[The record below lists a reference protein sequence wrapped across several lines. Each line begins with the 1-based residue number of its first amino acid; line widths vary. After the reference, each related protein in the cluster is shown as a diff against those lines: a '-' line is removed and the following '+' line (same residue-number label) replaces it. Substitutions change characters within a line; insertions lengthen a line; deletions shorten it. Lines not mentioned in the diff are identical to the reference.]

1 VHNRE
6 NGGHMKKAQL
16 TKKTKKNG
24 EYKRSGRKIIL
35 KSSKSFRDMPIKKRL
50 LISFI
55 IISILS
61 NMAGVVGLIFL
72 QKTSSEYNTAL
83 LKYGMSQGD
92 IGKLGIEIE
101 KTNTLVRDILF
112 IKDESE
118 LKSIKKEL
126 VTSLDVIEGS
136 LDSIGN
142 YMVTSEE
149 KDIFN
154 RIRTNLAKYKQTR
167 NQVVIYSLSGRKDD
181 GLALFRSEGTTIMNQ
196 ISSDISLLLQK
207 KIDNCNELADELM
220 ILKSISIICVIVA
233 IIASSALVLVISK
246 NLTKEISQ
254 PIDIMRKVAEEIAD
268 GNLDV
273 SVDIESKDEF
283 GMLAFAFSKMIN
295 NLKAYISEISIILGN
310 ISRGDL
316 ITSTNEDYKGN
327 FIEIK
332 QSLDNIVKSLSDVF
346 TNIKTTSDNVNL
358 NCEQVAN
365 TAQILSERSVK
376 QTDSVEKLSYY
387 MNEINE
393 QVQSNAQNAKNTND
407 ITISLGS
414 DIEKCN
420 MKMEEMLISMGN
432 IESASRDINNII
444 NTINNIA
451 SQTELLALNAAI
463 EAARAGD
470 AGKGFAVVAD
480 QVRKLSGES
489 ANAVT
494 QTSNLIKNCIEAVN
508 GGKKL
513 AEDTAMSLLEIVN
526 NTKKATEF
534 VSEIDSASEEQATSI
549 EQINNDIINI
559 LEIIQENSETA
570 KESACASQDLT
581 AQAET
586 LNKMIQRFKIE

>member
-1 VHNRE
+1 
-6 NGGHMKKAQL
+6 MKKAQL
-16 TKKTKKNG
+16 TKKNG
-24 EYKRSGRKIIL
+24 EYKRSARKIIL
-35 KSSKSFRDMPIKKRL
+35 NSSKSFRDMPIKKRL
-50 LISFI
+50 LISFV
-55 IISILS
+55 IISIIS

-126 VTSLDVIEGS
+126 VSSLDVIEGD
-136 LDSIGN
+136 LDLIGN

-167 NQVVIYSLSGRKDD
+167 NQVVTYSLSGRQED
-181 GLALFRSEGTTIMNQ
+181 GLKLFRSEGTTIMNQ

-207 KIDNCNELADELM
+207 KIDNCNELASELI
-220 ILKSISIICVIVA
+220 ILKSISIICVILA
-233 IIASSALVLVISK
+233 IIVSSTLVLVISK

-254 PIDIMRKVAEEIAD
+254 PIDIMKKVAEEIAE

-295 NLKAYISEISIILGN
+295 NLKAYISEISVILGN
-310 ISRGDL
+310 ISKGNL
-316 ITSTNEDYKGN
+316 ITSTSEEYKGN

-346 TNIKTTSDNVNL
+346 TNIKATSGNVNL

-376 QTDSVEKLSYY
+376 QSDSVEKLSYY

-407 ITISLGS
+407 ITISLGN

-420 MKMEEMLISMGN
+420 MKMEEMLISMEN

-549 EQINNDIINI
+549 KQINNDIISI
-559 LEIIQENSETA
+559 LEIIQENSKTA

-581 AQAET
+581 TQAET
-586 LNKMIQRFKIE
+586 LNKMIQRFKIQ

>member
-1 VHNRE
+1 
-6 NGGHMKKAQL
+6 MKKAQL

-376 QTDSVEKLSYY
+376 QSDSVEKLSYY

>member
-1 VHNRE
+1 
-6 NGGHMKKAQL
+6 MKKAQL

-167 NQVVIYSLSGRKDD
+167 NQVVIYSLSGRQDD

-346 TNIKTTSDNVNL
+346 TNIKTTSGNVNL

-376 QTDSVEKLSYY
+376 QSDSVEKLSYY

-451 SQTELLALNAAI
+451 SQTELLALNAEI